1 MVNRIV
7 PGKDFAPTKTL
18 KDLNL
23 LAIKEGNIMLR
34 FSKKD
39 RIQIMESLKKDLQL
53 LSIYNMMDYSLLLC
67 VENNPEYA
75 RISGR

>member
-1 MVNRIV
+1 MKLVVMENTMRGAKNIHRVFDLKGSMVNRIV

-39 RIQIMESLKKDLQL
+39 RIQIMESLKKDL
-53 LSIYNMMDYSLLLC
+53 
-67 VENNPEYA
+67 
-75 RISGR
+75 

>member
-1 MVNRIV
+1 MRGAKNIHRVFDLKGSMVNRIV

-39 RIQIMESLKKDLQL
+39 RIQIMESLKKDL
-53 LSIYNMMDYSLLLC
+53 
-67 VENNPEYA
+67 
-75 RISGR
+75 